1 MPKYYKLLQSAQ
13 KQINFSARSKTH
25 LTDFWL
31 PQTDD
36 KTSEN
41 CRRLGKL
48 NIYCYKRKCP
58 LKCSREW
65 VVIEQENP
73 NLNKKQLICNRNVTG
88 LSQRHSKIT
97 GNKKLKKKFVVIEQI
112 YQQHENQY
120 PFFI

>member
-1 MPKYYKLLQSAQ
+1 MPKYYKLLQRTK

-31 PQTDD
+31 PRTYD

-58 LKCSREW
+58 LKCSRKW

-73 NLNKKQLICNRNVTG
+73 NLYKNNSHAREMPLASGRDIAKSLAIRN
-88 LSQRHSKIT
+88 
-97 GNKKLKKKFVVIEQI
+97 
-112 YQQHENQY
+112 
-120 PFFI
+120 